1 MAKLPSHTHKLKK
14 HKYPSGTSVFF
25 CTLPDC
31 HYKIDAPL
39 SLGKRTLCNICG
51 DEFIMNESTVKLTKP
66 HCLNCGKVMVK
77 DADGKKR
84 YIKKVE
90 NRILSTIASE
100 TSQDLRSRLD
110 SIAGQELEKDI

>member
-1 MAKLPSHTHKLKK
+1 
-14 HKYPSGTSVFF
+14 
-25 CTLPDC
+25 LPDC